1 MERDANYALVGVIS
15 VAIFVG
21 LVAFVVWLA
30 GFSFNRQYD
39 IYDIAFV
46 GPVRGL
52 STGGEVHF
60 SGIRVGEISD
70 ISLDP
75 KDPNRVIA
83 RARLRAGVP
92 VREDSFA
99 QLEAQGI
106 TGVNFVQ
113 ITAGATVDGKPAKR
127 LLLETV
133 KDGQIPVIRSQ
144 KSALSDLLEG
154 GGTVLQRTV
163 EALDQIKKVLSDD
176 NIQNLTTTL
185 GNVEDMSAEL
195 TRRKAMLD
203 DAQKTIRS
211 IEQTADS
218 ITRLANSS
226 NTLINTDAKRTLANL
241 ADTAAELK
249 TTAQSARATITRL
262 EEPTL
267 EFANSGLPQL
277 TAAVTSL
284 RQTSESLDALVTE
297 ARQSPQS
304 LVMKPAAK
312 EIEVEP

>member
-1 MERDANYALVGVIS
+1 MERDANYALVGALS
-15 VAIFVG
+15 LAILVG
-21 LVAFVVWLA
+21 LVAFIVWLA
-30 GFSFNRQYD
+30 GFSFNRKYD
-39 IYDIAFV
+39 VYDIAFI

-52 STGGEVHF
+52 SQGGEVHF
-60 SGIRVGEISD
+60 NGIRVGEISD

-75 KDPNRVIA
+75 KDPNRVLA

-92 VREDSFA
+92 VRTDSYA
-99 QLEAQGI
+99 QLEPQGI

-113 ITAGATVDGKPAKR
+113 ITAGTPAR
-127 LLLETV
+127 PLLMSTV

-163 EALDQIKKVLSDD
+163 QALDQINKVLSDR
-176 NIQNLTTTL
+176 NIQTL
-185 GNVEDMSAEL
+185 GSTLDNVQDVTAEL
-195 TRRKAMLD
+195 RRRKALLD
-203 DAQKTIRS
+203 HADETIRS
-211 IEQTADS
+211 IERTADS

-226 NTLINTDAKRTLANL
+226 NTLVNTDAKRTLANL

-267 EFANSGLPQL
+267 EFATTGLPQL
-277 TAAVTSL
+277 TEAVTSL
-284 RQTSESLDALVTE
+284 RQTSESLNALVGE
-297 ARQSPQS
+297 ARQSPKS
-304 LVMKPAAK
+304 LVMKPSPK